1 MLASVLHFRSII
13 LSPPPL
19 LPQLVIRVHMSDE
32 SSKTMMVDERQTV
45 RQVLDSLL
53 DKSHCGY
60 SPDWSLVETITEL
73 QMGKG
78 GVRLKLLHCC
88 RHMGWIYLFIYLL
101 HMAFRTKQEEK
112 KRKHKLPAG
121 RKLRSRAQSHVSKTA
136 RPASCVRYSTSLAF
150 SLSFLRAHFRGS
162 RELGGE
168 SAELDAG
175 QPQQAHVHR
184 AHREIRSLQEPSG
197 ESPRRC

>member
-1 MLASVLHFRSII
+1 MGLHQRCADSDVTMTS
-13 LSPPPL
+13 LP

-78 GVRLKLLHCC
+78 GAAHTHLSHLNNVYASLWSALLT
-88 RHMGWIYLFIYLL
+88 RGQF
-101 HMAFRTKQEEK
+101 F
-112 KRKHKLPAG
+112 
-121 RKLRSRAQSHVSKTA
+121 
-136 RPASCVRYSTSLAF
+136 F
-150 SLSFLRAHFRGS
+150 S
-162 RELGGE
+162 
-168 SAELDAG
+168 
-175 QPQQAHVHR
+175 
-184 AHREIRSLQEPSG
+184 
-197 ESPRRC
+197 